1 MGRGLIA
8 AERIEDGY
16 AQINFSEGLAE
27 NDEDLAAVYFVRA
40 QAAEELGYKNTAIED
55 WKALLGLPEESVDE
69 AWLDLAEERLEELTA
84 PTATPTPTTTNTPKP
99 SKTSTSTNTP
109 RPSKTSTPTK
119 TIPPTRTHTPTSAP
133 TRRSGG

>member
-1 MGRGLIA
+1 MEISLLMGRGLIA

-55 WKALLGLPEESVDE
+55 WKALLAIPDDIVDR
-69 AWLDLAEERLEELTA
+69 AWLLVAEERLEELTA
-84 PTATPTPTTTNTPKP
+84 PTATPSPT
-99 SKTSTSTNTP
+99 S
-109 RPSKTSTPTK
+109 TSTPTK
-119 TIPPTRTHTPTSAP
+119 TPRPTRTHTPTSTP
-133 TRRSGG
+133 TRR